1 MRKAVWGGFSILL
14 ALLLAYCVH
23 YFYRIAANEYHL
35 YQADQLLTLHAAHS
49 TSHEDVLPKRV
60 QRQQLLAMLEQLKTA
75 PVTAVAVERTY
86 LTQAR
91 LSKALADVSVWPEKR
106 RQYAQDAL
114 FNVYNALNINRY
126 AMHSW
131 MLGLQLQH
139 ELSTDE
145 QQRFWS
151 LANVLTLGRWNHDA
165 MRYGSFYCV
174 LYWKSL
180 PDALRER
187 CQITLQRL
195 MVEQV
200 ERKKTIHQ
208 LRTISGYQAVLEQI
222 AAQPL
227 ADQRLDMLLSS
238 REAL

>member
-1 MRKAVWGGFSILL
+1 MRRAVWVSFSIVL
-14 ALLLAYCVH
+14 ALLLTYCVH

-35 YQADQLLTLHAAHS
+35 YQADQLLAVHAAQTADRS
-49 TSHEDVLPKRV
+49 DALPKRL
-60 QRQQLLAMLEQLKTA
+60 QRQQLLTMLDQLKTA

-86 LTQAR
+86 VTQAR

-114 FNVYNALNINRY
+114 FNVYNALNINPY

-139 ELSTDE
+139 ELSVGD
-145 QQRFWS
+145 QQLFWS

-174 LYWKSL
+174 LYWKGL
-180 PDALRER
+180 PSALRER

-195 MVEQV
+195 MVEKV
-200 ERKKTIHQ
+200 ERTKTIHQ
-208 LRTISGYQAVLEQI
+208 LRTINGYKTVLAQI
-222 AAQPL
+222 TAQPL
-227 ADQRLDMLLSS
+227 VDQRLEMLVSPGKPL
-238 REAL
+238 